1 MIAYHLH
8 KLYSII
14 GENDKT
20 LRFSS
25 LIIQTE
31 VKKSSLV
38 FTTPPYRFPCHP
50 PLDRIF
56 FQSHPWEISFITT
69 LEKNI
74 AQNFDQL
81 ECQCKSQSGTLSLLP
96 FLRHLLPP
104 LAVSMALNDTSAR
117 AQENAVSVNTVLSV
131 TGVYHSQPIRNYRFV
146 LSRYSISSAITSPS
160 TCPNNRWHPSPSRD
174 WTYVMSFIT
183 EYICA
188 PWPCQDTVVGLC
200 YSRFDFKPSQKPLL
214 FSKNVCFWT
223 ARFNLSSHRLREK
236 TLFVIAEFVFAVGHG
251 GIRQWEDNALLSV
264 FGPLLNPKHVLWVPS
279 VGLLPEDVH
288 SL

>member
-56 FQSHPWEISFITT
+56 F
-69 LEKNI
+69 
-74 AQNFDQL
+74 
-81 ECQCKSQSGTLSLLP
+81 
-96 FLRHLLPP
+96 RHLLPP

-117 AQENAVSVNTVLSV
+117 AQENAVSGVNTVLSV

-174 WTYVMSFIT
+174 
-183 EYICA
+183 
-188 PWPCQDTVVGLC
+188 
-200 YSRFDFKPSQKPLL
+200 
-214 FSKNVCFWT
+214 
-223 ARFNLSSHRLREK
+223 
-236 TLFVIAEFVFAVGHG
+236 
-251 GIRQWEDNALLSV
+251 
-264 FGPLLNPKHVLWVPS
+264 
-279 VGLLPEDVH
+279 
-288 SL
+288 